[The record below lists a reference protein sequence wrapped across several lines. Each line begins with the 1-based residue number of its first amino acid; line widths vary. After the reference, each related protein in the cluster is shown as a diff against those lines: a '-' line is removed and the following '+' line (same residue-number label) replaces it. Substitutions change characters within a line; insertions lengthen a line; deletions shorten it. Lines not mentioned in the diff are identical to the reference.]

1 MTTTAM
7 KLRRSLFRAE
17 EPEWLVWLLVLVLLA
32 VGLLVRTL
40 VVNRATTVTAGSA
53 TVSYPA
59 NWTALEKQDATEVLN
74 VGESFDGGLFPAR
87 FSLWQMPVTDIS
99 TNAQSLGDFA
109 LKWADQ
115 GTKDLLG
122 YKVLSIDPLKVRG
135 KDAVRVDYVYVAEPA
150 LATPNSIPVVARG
163 SDVLVRQG
171 DAMTVARFLA
181 ASDAFDGLSGAWD
194 GILGSLEVK

>member
-1 MTTTAM
+1 MTTAAM
-7 KLRRSLFRAE
+7 KMRRSLFRTE

-32 VGLLVRTL
+32 VGLIVRTI
-40 VVNRATTVTAGSA
+40 VVNRATTVTVGNA

-59 NWTALEKQDATEVLN
+59 AWTALEKQGDNEVLN
-74 VGESFDGGLFPAR
+74 VGESFDSGLFPAR
-87 FSLWQMPVTDIS
+87 FSLVQMPVTSIS

-109 LKWADQ
+109 LKWADR
-115 GTKDLLG
+115 GAGDLLA
-122 YKVLSIDPLKVRG
+122 YKVLGIEPLKVRG

-163 SDVLVRQG
+163 SDVLIRQG
-171 DAMTVARFLA
+171 DAMTVARFLS

-194 GILGSLEVK
+194 GILRSLEVK